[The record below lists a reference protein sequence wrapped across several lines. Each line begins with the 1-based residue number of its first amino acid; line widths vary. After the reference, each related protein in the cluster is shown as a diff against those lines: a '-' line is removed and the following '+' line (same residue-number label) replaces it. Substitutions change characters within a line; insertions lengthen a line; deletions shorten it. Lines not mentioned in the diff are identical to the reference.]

1 MQDRY
6 DTEETTSGDR
16 RVNGHLMCMAHDCPL
31 RASINQGGGW
41 LCSYHAFA
49 DSSRWG
55 TITGKLLSSPVRD
68 ARHALA
74 SLRLAI
80 SEGRAQDIPVLMS
93 RTQRMLMNIGATSED
108 VRLRPQIDIHGEEFQ
123 EHPEHFA
130 NRMQSV
136 LISVVVPED
145 KPRTKPRSEVRRL
158 EQTVSI
164 GEISSALDSM
174 VEAA

>member
-1 MQDRY
+1 MKDQMS
-6 DTEETTSGDR
+6 ENQSAPGER
-16 RVNGHLMCMAHDCPL
+16 RVGGHLMCMAHDCPL

-55 TITGKLLSSPVRD
+55 TITGKLLSSPVRE
-68 ARHALA
+68 ARHALV

-80 SEGRAQDIPVLMS
+80 SERRAQDIPVLMS

-108 VRLRPQIDIHGEEFQ
+108 VRLRPQTDIHGEEFPEQ
-123 EHPEHFA
+123 PEHFA

-145 KPRTKPRSEVRRL
+145 QPRPKPRSEGRRL
-158 EQTVSI
+158 DQTVSI